1 MADESSWAGHVID
14 AQSGLFVPAPLAKA
28 REALSKQ
35 AEQVARG
42 KFFSQMGRAERY
54 NQAGAQEKPPDEPSF
69 TYLRNAYWESQID
82 QIIIARRQQ
91 QVRGVTRR
99 VQDAHDHRVG
109 WTVQHR
115 RAHDPHFRETQ
126 AIRERARFLGD
137 LLERPTRDVH
147 PAGLPDLLTTA
158 TEEELVL
165 DRKVCVIFRD
175 RRGLP
180 AQYHMIDGATV
191 QPIVR
196 VLYRW
201 IEEHQGEQDTWGP
214 DMWDVAAEALST
226 ETGFD
231 MTRAAWVQEVDG
243 VIVAAWGKH
252 DLHVEQVYPSVE
264 INRLAYGRGSLFQRS
279 LTLTDLWISLVDY
292 NRGLFAV
299 DYPENALFVYGDYS
313 PAGLEAFTRQLSSQ
327 VGTRNWSR
335 LAVIPADP
343 EFKADVKPLRNTPK
357 DMLWPNLWQ
366 HIVSLKT
373 AVYSMHPS
381 EINQADS
388 GNAAPALNAPNEETQ
403 IAYAKEEGFDALIHQ
418 HADWLTRM
426 LIAPHDPDYE
436 MTWVNLHR
444 ETEQARISLTTER
457 VGAYLTINE
466 ARQADDLDPLDAAW
480 ADMPLPLAQITL
492 QQGAKAP
499 APGMP
504 GAAPP
509 ADAAPQPSGAPPP
522 AKPARTPGADPTD
535 RKGQPKGGHL
545 TRGWTPRTTAIAT
558 TPEGAWRGRLGD
570 RVYVVQDTP
579 YGTRVYAEHGAP
591 VVTTSE
597 RFETPEAAFAWLE
610 DWRQTGDTEGA
621 T

>member
-28 REALSKQ
+28 RAAASERAD
-35 AEQVARG
+35 QVARG

-69 TYLRNAYWESQID
+69 MYLRNAYWESQID
-82 QIIIARRQQ
+82 QIIVARRQQ
-91 QVRGVTRR
+91 QVRGVARR

-115 RAHDPHFRETQ
+115 RAHDPHFHETA
-126 AIRERARFLGD
+126 AIRDRGRALGD
-137 LLERPTRDVH
+137 LLEHATPEVH
-147 PAGLPDLLTTA
+147 PAGLADVLTTA

-165 DRKVCVIFRD
+165 DRKVCVLFRD

-191 QPIVR
+191 KPIVR
-196 VLYRW
+196 VLYHW
-201 IEEHQGEQDTWGP
+201 IEEHAGEQDTWGP

-226 ETGFD
+226 ETGLD

-243 VIVAAWGKH
+243 VIVAAWGPH
-252 DLHVEQVYPSVE
+252 DLHVEQLYPSVE

-327 VGTRNWSR
+327 VGSRNWSR

-426 LIAPHDPDYE
+426 LIRPHDPAYE
-436 MTWVNLHR
+436 MVWVNLHR
-444 ETEQARISLTTER
+444 ETEQARIQLTSQR
-457 VGAYLTINE
+457 VGTYLTINE
-466 ARQADDLDPLDAAW
+466 ARQADDLDPLAAAW
-480 ADMPLPLAQITL
+480 ADMPLPLAQIAM
-492 QQGAKAP
+492 QQQSGGAGASE
-499 APGMP
+499 
-504 GAAPP
+504 GAASP
-509 ADAAPQPSGAPPP
+509 DVGAPRPSGAPPP
-522 AKPARTPGADPTD
+522 AKPAEARRPGEA
-535 RKGQPKGGHL
+535 KGGHL
-545 TRGWTPRTTAIAT
+545 ARGWVPRTTAIAT
-558 TPEGAWRGRLGD
+558 GADGAWHGRLGG

-579 YGTRVYAEHGAP
+579 YGTRVYADHGAP
-591 VVTTSE
+591 VVATSE
-597 RFETPEAAFAWLE
+597 RFDTPEAAFAWLGA
-610 DWRQTGDTEGA
+610 WRVGQEEGE
-621 T
+621 TP